1 MSQLVKAITA
11 VDTGQR
17 KQITDSFS
25 PLFNDVFLRKE
36 LLEDSYHNPAFVA
49 KLYKIGITLGAQAIV
64 NEADTINDV
73 DALSLAIERTKR
85 SVIEAVFGE
94 FRQDFLQINNA
105 LYDRDF
111 QKARSLLTVFEQKM
125 FEA

>member
-25 PLFNDVFLRKE
+25 PLFNDVFSRKE

-125 FEA
+125 FEP